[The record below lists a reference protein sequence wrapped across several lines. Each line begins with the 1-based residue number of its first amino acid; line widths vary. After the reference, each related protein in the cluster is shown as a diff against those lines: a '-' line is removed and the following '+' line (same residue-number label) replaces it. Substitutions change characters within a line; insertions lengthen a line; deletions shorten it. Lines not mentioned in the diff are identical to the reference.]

1 MSKEEEQTEADSD
14 ESTCS
19 EEFNFL
25 EKRVH
30 EFFHDLKHYDMTPW
44 DVDSVYKLISNLAD
58 LKIKEFDDFNIA
70 LSMTLGEMIRHWCPE
85 PSNTAE
91 LFLRLGISSGIIPL
105 SPNSDKNKFSLYII
119 TACSN
124 IQVRRI
130 KETVTKDKMF

>member
-1 MSKEEEQTEADSD
+1 MLSITVFSTHCIFIYFIPESKFSKEEETEADSD

-70 LSMTLGEMIRHWCPE
+70 LSMTLGEMIRHWRPE

-91 LFLRLGISSGIIPL
+91 LFLRLGISSISIIAQV
-105 SPNSDKNKFSLYII
+105 II
-119 TACSN
+119 EKRAH
-124 IQVRRI
+124 
-130 KETVTKDKMF
+130 